1 MDDERRDEDGE
12 TPLEPADEGAGVM
25 PPTPERDAAPDEVAS
40 ETAPVDAAPPVP
52 PPPPPPSSTAG
63 PAAPPPPYLPGYAG
77 QPGAAQPV
85 GIPPHWV
92 AQVPAPACRPRSVW
106 TTILIVMGLALLAF
120 ILLGLFGRFASS
132 LSDGGGFGL
141 NQVGV
146 IEIEGVI
153 RDGGEGGLFAGP
165 AGARAIMKQIRQ
177 ARKDDTVK
185 AVIILINSP
194 GGSAAA
200 SHAIYEEIL
209 RLREK
214 KKVVACMT
222 DTAASGG
229 YYVAAACDK
238 IVAQGATLTGSIGV
252 IFGGVGYYGLMQKL
266 GLTDETITAGKYKD
280 MGSGARP
287 MTAEERA
294 LLSAMLE
301 DVYGQFL
308 TAVAKGR
315 KMDMAK
321 VRRVAQG
328 RVYTGSQ
335 AHKLGLVD
343 ELGNFYDAVKLTA
356 TLAGIK
362 GEPKL
367 KRYGAS
373 RGLLSELTG
382 AESSLSRLLRGRGYW
397 NDMPLH
403 GPMLL
408 MPYGYRLEPVLEVRD

>member
-1 MDDERRDEDGE
+1 MDDERRDEERELPPEPE
-12 TPLEPADEGAGVM
+12 TTGAGVT
-25 PPTPERDAAPDEVAS
+25 PPPEHEAARDQAESEAVAARV
-40 ETAPVDAAPPVP
+40 VPPAP
-52 PPPPPPSSTAG
+52 PPPPPPSSGAA
-63 PAAPPPPYLPGYAG
+63 PAAPPPYLPGYAG

-120 ILLGLFGRFASS
+120 ILLGLIGMFASS
-132 LSDGGGFGL
+132 LGDEGGFGI

-165 AGARAIMKQIRQ
+165 AGARGIMKQIRQ

-200 SHAIYEEIL
+200 SHSIYEEIL

-266 GLTDETITAGKYKD
+266 GLTDQTITAGKYKD
-280 MGSGARP
+280 VGSGARP

-294 LLSAMLE
+294 LISGMLE
-301 DVYGQFL
+301 DVYSQFL

-328 RVYTGSQ
+328 RIYTGSQ
-335 AHKLGLVD
+335 AQKLGLVD
-343 ELGNFYDAVKLTA
+343 ELGNFYDAVKIA
-356 TLAGIK
+356 GNLAGIK

-367 KRYGAS
+367 KRYGAP

-382 AESSLSRLLRGRGYW
+382 AESSISRLLRGRGAW
-397 NDMPLH
+397 NDMPLQ

-408 MPYGYRLEPVLEVRD
+408 MPYSYRLEPVLEVRD